1 MISLFFLKLPVTLAS
16 KVNLMRENAFKM
28 YGSELLNVGKD
39 KFIGDQLTLES
50 LLPEWII
57 QEYEADTNNVK
68 IVPILKNYLR
78 WLFSLKYGYG
88 AYIEWETLRSPM
100 EMPEELLQGLAEFYF
115 PGEDFSSVGLVEILP
130 NIRQFSIQVDS
141 QYFDIK
147 GTTAAIKYVLVTLLG
162 YDYTTTAVS
171 NYGSNVIQIV
181 ADISEEHKAFLQ
193 RSVLPAGMSYIYTT
207 P

>member
-1 MISLFFLKLPVTLAS
+1 MIPLFFTKLPVTLKE
-16 KVNLMRENAFKM
+16 KVRLMYETAYKK

-39 KFIGDQLTLES
+39 KFVGDNLTMES
-50 LLPEWII
+50 VLPEWII
-57 QEYEADTNNVK
+57 REYEADKNNVK

-78 WLFSLKYGYG
+78 WLFSIKYGYG

-100 EMPEELLQGLAEFYF
+100 EMPEELLQGLAELYF
-115 PGEDFSSVGLVEILP
+115 PDEDFSSVGLIDILP
-130 NIRQFSIQVDS
+130 NIRRFSIQVDS

-147 GTTAAIKYVLVTLLG
+147 GTTTAIKYVLVTLLG
-162 YDYTTTAVS
+162 YDYTTTTVS
-171 NYGSNVIQIV
+171 NYGSNVIEIV
-181 ADISEEHKAFLQ
+181 ADVSDDHKAFLE

>member
-1 MISLFFLKLPVTLAS
+1 MIPLFFNRLPVTLAS
-16 KVNLMRENAFKM
+16 KVNYMRENAFKM

-39 KFIGDQLTLES
+39 KFVGDNLTLES

-57 QEYEADTNNVK
+57 REYEADTNTVK

-147 GTTAAIKYVLVTLLG
+147 GTTTAIKYVLVTLLG
-162 YDYTTTAVS
+162 YDYSTTSVS
-171 NYGSNVIQIV
+171 NYGSNVIEII

-193 RSVLPAGMSYIYTT
+193 RSVLPAGMNYIYTT